1 MTSATATPKSPNFP
15 QLTEPHGTAAG
26 ANYSAAHMGKFEELT
41 RYAIRHPAA
50 GGTVRGK
57 VFLQELLGLTG
68 MEISFG
74 VLPANTSFPFY
85 HKHQQNE
92 EVYLFLSG
100 HGQFQV
106 DGKMMDISEGSAVRV
121 SPDGVRAFRNM
132 SDEAMFYVVIQAKEG
147 SLEQWTG
154 TDGIGVP
161 GQVQWPT
168 TA

>member
-1 MTSATATPKSPNFP
+1 
-15 QLTEPHGTAAG
+15 
-26 ANYSAAHMGKFEELT
+26 
-41 RYAIRHPAA
+41 
-50 GGTVRGK
+50 
-57 VFLQELLGLTG
+57 

-74 VLPANTSFPFY
+74 LLPANTSFPFY

-100 HGQFQV
+100 RGQFQV
-106 DGKMMDISEGSAVRV
+106 DGEVMDISEGSAVRV
-121 SPDGVRAFRNM
+121 SPAGVRAFCNM
-132 SDEAMFYVVIQAKEG
+132 SDDAMFYVVIQAKEG